1 MKNNQVH
8 AHEYIFSN
16 NSAFCVPLARTEFL
30 KRVLFHS
37 FPLSWNN
44 LPYHLKGISSK
55 SLFRIN
61 LKSHLIQTC
70 KNFKRDRLS
79 VMFAQMS
86 N

>member
-8 AHEYIFSN
+8 AHEYIFRN
-16 NSAFCVPLARTEFL
+16 NSDFFVPLARPEFL
-30 KRVLFHS
+30 KQFPIHS

-44 LPYHLKGISSK
+44 LPNHLKDISSK